1 VDDILVSIIV
11 VIVTGLVI
19 IGIFIFAGRKK
30 QQREAAIRQLAVN
43 SGWGYDKINEVQKK
57 GFVLRGEGWKLE
69 SFMESTNRS
78 GEARSSDWSFTNQWR
93 TDRITLP
100 DGLVMIGPK
109 TPNVQLGQLSG
120 LGSLV
125 LQKALQHMLGIDA
138 EKAADMVEVFVGRTS
153 FRDRYSVWATSQEVA
168 EKALTYELENELL
181 NWKLKVPPVLK
192 FSDRGVEITTR
203 EGKLETPEEVNALV
217 GVGKAVLGV

>member
-1 VDDILVSIIV
+1 MDDIFVSIIV

-19 IGIFIFAGRKK
+19 IGIFVITGRKK
-30 QQREAAIRQLAVN
+30 KQREAAIQQLAIN
-43 SGWGYDKINEVQKK
+43 SGWRYEKINQVQKK
-57 GFVLRGEGWKLE
+57 GFVLRGEGWNLE
-69 SFMESTNRS
+69 SFMESTDRS
-78 GEARSSDWSFTNQWR
+78 GEAGSSDWSFTNKWS
-93 TDRITLP
+93 TDRVTLP

-109 TPNVQLGQLSG
+109 TPNVQLGQLNG
-120 LGSLV
+120 LGNLV
-125 LQKALQHMLGIDA
+125 LQKALQHMLGADA

-153 FRDRYSVWATSQEVA
+153 FRDRFSVWATSQEAA

-203 EGKLETPEEVNALV
+203 EGKLETPDEVGALV